1 MLLSHRPSPPG
12 QLDTRADSPMR
23 EKAHAFE
30 NSSANRNTAHG
41 LPTPATDVP
50 SSGFTAVNGE
60 TAQRVTSFPADHTSR
75 EPSTL
80 THATTSGHT
89 TAAAYNLQ
97 PWRPEVN
104 HDSTFAGPN
113 EPHEAPS
120 NKRKR
125 DDLNG
130 DEGVENGGNEAPSAI
145 SDRSPKRSM
154 TVLNS
159 GGIHSPRQ
167 SSLPRAFSSE
177 RDDLEQPSTG
187 TYVR

>member
-1 MLLSHRPSPPG
+1 MLLSQRPSPPG

-23 EKAHAFE
+23 EKAHALE
-30 NSSANRNTAHG
+30 NSSVNRNTPHG

-60 TAQRVTSFPADHTSR
+60 TAQRVTSFPADHPNR
-75 EPSTL
+75 EPSSHTNYSG
-80 THATTSGHT
+80 TSQAT
-89 TAAAYNLQ
+89 APAYNLQ
-97 PWRPEVN
+97 SWRPEVS
-104 HDSTFAGPN
+104 HDPTTAGPT
-113 EPHEAPS
+113 ESREAPF

-125 DDLNG
+125 DDLDGN
-130 DEGVENGGNEAPSAI
+130 EGVENGGNDASSAVG
-145 SDRSPKRSM
+145 DRSPKRPM

-167 SSLPRAFSSE
+167 SSQPRVYSPE

>member
-60 TAQRVTSFPADHTSR
+60 TAQRITSFPADRSSH

-80 THATTSGHT
+80 TNAPTSGQN
-89 TAAAYNLQ
+89 TAPAYNLQ
-97 PWRPEVN
+97 SWRPEVN
-104 HDSTFAGPN
+104 HDTTPEGPN
-113 EPHEAPS
+113 EPREAAF

-130 DEGVENGGNEAPSAI
+130 DEGVENGGNDSSSAVD
-145 SDRSPKRSM
+145 DRSPKRPM
-154 TVLNS
+154 TILNS

-167 SSLPRAFSSE
+167 SSQPRAFSSE

>member
-23 EKAHAFE
+23 EKAHPVG
-30 NSSANRNTAHG
+30 NPSVNRNTAHG

-60 TAQRVTSFPADHTSR
+60 TAQRITSFPAD
-75 EPSTL
+75 EPHRDTL
-80 THATTSGHT
+80 GDSSGPGQ
-89 TAAAYNLQ
+89 AAAPAYNLQ
-97 PWRPEVN
+97 SWRPEAT
-104 HDSTFAGPN
+104 HDSRTAGQSHPN
-113 EPHEAPS
+113 ESPS

-125 DDLNG
+125 DESN
-130 DEGVENGGNEAPSAI
+130 GNEAIEDGRNGASSAI
-145 SDRSPKRSM
+145 GDRSPKRPM

-159 GGIHSPRQ
+159 GGIHSPGQ
-167 SSLPRAFSSE
+167 SNQTKGHSPEQDE
-177 RDDLEQPSTG
+177 REQPTTG

>member
-1 MLLSHRPSPPG
+1 MLLSHRPSQPG

-60 TAQRVTSFPADHTSR
+60 AAQRVTSLPAEHSSR
-75 EPSTL
+75 EPTAL
-80 THATTSGHT
+80 TNQASAHTS
-89 TAAAYNLQ
+89 APAYNLQ
-97 PWRPEVN
+97 SWRPEVN
-104 HDSTFAGPN
+104 HESTSTEAN
-113 EPHEAPS
+113 EHREATS

-125 DDLNG
+125 DDVNR
-130 DEGVENGGNEAPSAI
+130 DEGVENGGRDRS
-145 SDRSPKRSM
+145 SSVGHRSPKRPM

-167 SSLPRAFSSE
+167 SSQPRSYSTE